1 MYIRNIYMLFE
12 KTSYSFVLDLYFS
25 FFLLTARIKR
35 KKSNQKKEKSRAFA
49 MQRLSLLLNKK
60 ARFYISTLLSLAK
73 QEIQAEGL

>member
-1 MYIRNIYMLFE
+1 MLFE

-49 MQRLSLLLNKK
+49 VQHLSLLLNDK
-60 ARFYISTLLSLAK
+60 TCL
-73 QEIQAEGL
+73 